1 MLAAPPTKC
10 GVPKQRS
17 THSVDVKSAGL
28 REQLLR
34 ILKGK
39 SVHRGTFTL
48 ASGAQSDLYIDA
60 KETTSDPEGLILVG
74 RVGWQLVKDT
84 AARLQVRLDSIG
96 GLTIGAD
103 LIASSIGIFARLEDP
118 CSKLQTFIVRKEA
131 KTHGRHKLIE
141 GNFAS
146 GHSVVIVDDVVTTG
160 GSTLQ
165 AIDAIKAAGGQ
176 IAFVIVLVDR
186 EEGGRKN
193 IEQRGHTVVPIFSR
207 ADLIGTDAPRRSH
220 IAVA

>member
-17 THSVDVKSAGL
+17 SHSVDVKSAGL

-60 KETTSDPEGLILVG
+60 KETTADPEGLILVG

-84 AARLQVRLDSIG
+84 AARLQVRVDSIG
-96 GLTIGAD
+96 VTKLSVKAGAH
-103 LIASSIGIFARLEDP
+103 AHGICPWRYGS
-118 CSKLQTFIVRKEA
+118 CSRIQTSM
-131 KTHGRHKLIE
+131 L
-141 GNFAS
+141 S
-146 GHSVVIVDDVVTTG
+146 
-160 GSTLQ
+160 
-165 AIDAIKAAGGQ
+165 
-176 IAFVIVLVDR
+176 
-186 EEGGRKN
+186 KN
-193 IEQRGHTVVPIFSR
+193 G
-207 ADLIGTDAPRRSH
+207 
-220 IAVA
+220 

>member
-17 THSVDVKSAGL
+17 SHSVDVKSAGL

-60 KETTSDPEGLILVG
+60 KETTSDPEGLILVD

-96 GLTIGAD
+96 VLPTGAQSISSTIRAFSPVAD
-103 LIASSIGIFARLEDP
+103 P
-118 CSKLQTFIVRKEA
+118 
-131 KTHGRHKLIE
+131 
-141 GNFAS
+141 
-146 GHSVVIVDDVVTTG
+146 
-160 GSTLQ
+160 STPL
-165 AIDAIKAAGGQ
+165 DTP
-176 IAFVIVLVDR
+176 FL
-186 EEGGRKN
+186 
-193 IEQRGHTVVPIFSR
+193 S
-207 ADLIGTDAPRRSH
+207 
-220 IAVA
+220 

>member
-1 MLAAPPTKC
+1 MKTASLK
-10 GVPKQRS
+10 
-17 THSVDVKSAGL
+17 
-28 REQLLR
+28 EQFLW
-34 ILKGK
+34 IIMGK
-39 SVHRGTFTL
+39 SVHRDIFTL

-74 RVGWQLVKDT
+74 RVGWQLVKET
-84 AARLQVRLDSIG
+84 AARLQVRVDSIG

-103 LIASSIGIFARLEDP
+103 SIASSIGIFAHLEGP
-118 CSKLQTFIVRKEA
+118 RSKLQTFIVRKEA

-193 IEQRGHTVVPIFSR
+193 IEQRGHTVVPIFTRS
-207 ADLIGTDAPRRSH
+207 DLIKADGGQRPKLGA
-220 IAVA
+220 A